1 MKKTLKYTTL
11 AALAALAAGAIPA
24 YAETLSLDYTKT
36 SSGSSQ
42 DLTVPSI
49 YTPEVTEITA
59 SDDLDL
65 TYTVEKENGSG
76 GTVFTV
82 SKNFTV
88 NDVTVSATTS
98 GKVWTHQ
105 FLTLGKNTTTTF
117 NSLNYTLNAWGQ
129 NPGTEISLSEG
140 STFTVLNNIAYT
152 AAAAE
157 QTEINFFFS
166 GNASTKVNVGGDIV
180 LTAANTKAALNLK
193 FHSYDVNIGG
203 VIKLNNDASMKRIQL
218 DNASTSD
225 AEKTYN
231 RSFGGLSVNN
241 GGQLRIDGTANNT
254 VNLIFRNSTEE
265 SYSGYLTSKAD
276 GTGNKFNISM
286 NATSAAGK
294 QTLRFTDATGKTL
307 DGNTYNNAA
316 IDAVSVSNG
325 TLSLGMNS
333 AMSAN
338 KLVVN
343 GENAVFDI
351 TSADGASE
359 IGKATFDSFTGTK
372 GAIAFD
378 VAESNDFLDITGT
391 VNVSSDFAFIVNM
404 TKADFDSLLGEG
416 ETSLQYN
423 IISFTTEGSSFDA
436 TTVICSDS
444 QLKGTIDLIEAAGT
458 TSVMLTITAVPEPA
472 TVAAILGA
480 VALAFAAY
488 RRRK

>member
-11 AALAALAAGAIPA
+11 AALAAFAAGAIPA
-24 YAETLSLDYTKT
+24 YAETLSVEYNPTT
-36 SSGSSQ
+36 SSEMK
-42 DLTVPSI
+42 DLTDASI
-49 YTPEVTEITA
+49 YTPEVTEINST
-59 SDDLDL
+59 DDLNL
-65 TYTVEKENGSG
+65 TYSANDGYS
-76 GTVFTV
+76 VFSM
-82 SKNFTV
+82 SKDLNVNDITV
-88 NDVTVSATTS
+88 NATANSGAWAHYFLRVLDNTS
-98 GKVWTHQ
+98 
-105 FLTLGKNTTTTF
+105 LNI
-117 NSLNYTLNAWGQ
+117 NSLTYKMSSNWSGYCNAATKIYLAGKTSFNIKNDLIYELQ
-129 NPGTEISLSEG
+129 NDQ
-140 STFTVLNNIAYT
+140 N
-152 AAAAE
+152 
-157 QTEINFFFS
+157 EINFNFES
-166 GNASTKVNVGGDIV
+166 HATST
-180 LTAANTKAALNLK
+180 
-193 FHSYDVNIGG
+193 VNIGG
-203 VIKLNNDASMKRIQL
+203 NLELIAPNSANLNIQLGAGSFTVGGILKMNGEGGMKRIQL
-218 DNASTSD
+218 DNASTAD
-225 AEKTYN
+225 TEKTYN
-231 RSFGGLSVNN
+231 RSFGGLSVNK
-241 GGQLRIDGTANNT
+241 GGQLRVEGTANNT
-254 VNLIFRNSTEE
+254 VNLTFTNSTEE
-265 SYSGYLTSKAD
+265 SYSGYLMAKTTSSN
-276 GTGNKFNISM
+276 NKVNITM

-294 QTLRFTDATGKTL
+294 QTLRFLDATDKTA

-316 IDAVSVSNG
+316 IDTVSVSNG

>member
-42 DLTVPSI
+42 DITVPSI

-59 SDDLDL
+59 SDDLNL
-65 TYTVEKENGSG
+65 TYTVEG
-76 GTVFTV
+76 GTVFNTT
-82 SKNFTV
+82 KDFTV

-105 FLTLGKNTTTTF
+105 FLNVGKGTTTTF

-140 STFTVLNNIAYT
+140 STFTVLKDITYT
-152 AAAAE
+152 ATAV
-157 QTEINFFFS
+157 QGEINFFFT
-166 GNASTKVNVGGDIV
+166 GNANSTLNVGGNIE
-180 LTAANTKAALNLK
+180 LLAPASTTTNLNLQ
-193 FHSYDVNIGG
+193 FNSYNVNIGG
-203 VIKLNNDASMKRIQL
+203 VIKLNNDANMKRIQL
-218 DNASTSD
+218 DNGSTAD
-225 AEKTYN
+225 TAKIYN
-231 RSFGGLSVNN
+231 RSFGGLSINK
-241 GGQLRIDGTANNT
+241 GGQLRIAGTANNT
-254 VNLIFRNSTEE
+254 VNLTFTNSTEE
-265 SYSGYLTSKAD
+265 SYSGYLMAKAD
-276 GTGNKFNISM
+276 STGNVLNISM
-286 NATSAAGK
+286 NAATAAGK
-294 QTLRFTDATGKTL
+294 QTLRFLDATGKTA

-316 IDAVSVSNG
+316 IDTVSVSNG

-343 GENAVFDI
+343 GEKAVFDI

-359 IGKATFDSFTGTK
+359 IGKATFGSFEGTK

-378 VAESNDFLDITGT
+378 IAESNDFLDITGT
-391 VNVSSDFAFIVNM
+391 VNVSSDFEFIVNM

-423 IISFTTEGSSFDA
+423 IISFTTDGSSFDA

-444 QLKGTIDLIEAAGT
+444 SLKGKIDLVDIAGT

>member
-42 DLTVPSI
+42 DITVPSI

-59 SDDLDL
+59 SDDLNL
-65 TYTVEKENGSG
+65 TYTVEG
-76 GTVFTV
+76 GTVFNTT
-82 SKNFTV
+82 KDFTA

-98 GKVWTHQ
+98 GKVWIHQ
-105 FLTLGKNTTTTF
+105 FLNVGKGTTTTF
-117 NSLNYTLNAWGQ
+117 NSLDYTLNAWGQ
-129 NPGTEISLSEG
+129 NPGTEITLSEG
-140 STFTVLNNIAYT
+140 STFTVRNDITYT
-152 AAAAE
+152 ATAVQE
-157 QTEINFFFS
+157 EINFFFS
-166 GNASTKVNVGGDIV
+166 GNASSKVNVGGNIE
-180 LTAANTKAALNLK
+180 LLAPASATTNLNLK

-203 VIKLNNDASMKRIQL
+203 VIKLNNNANMKRIQL

-225 AEKTYN
+225 TEKTYN
-231 RSFGGLSVNN
+231 RSFGGLSVNKD
-241 GGQLRIDGTANNT
+241 GQLRVEGTANNT
-254 VNLIFRNSTEE
+254 VNLTFTNSTEE
-265 SYSGYLTSKAD
+265 SYSGYLMAKTTSSN
-276 GTGNKFNISM
+276 NKVNITM
-286 NATSAAGK
+286 NAATAAGK
-294 QTLRFTDATGKTL
+294 QTLRFLDATGKTA
-307 DGNTYNNAA
+307 DKVTYNNAA
-316 IDAVSVSNG
+316 IDTVSVSNG

-343 GENAVFDI
+343 GEKAVFDI

-372 GAIAFD
+372 GAIVFD
-378 VAESNDFLDITGT
+378 IAESNDFLDITGT

-444 QLKGTIDLIEAAGT
+444 QLKGTIDLIDVAGT
-458 TSVMLTITAVPEPA
+458 TSVMLTIAAVPEPA

-480 VALAFAAY
+480 VALAFATY

>member
-11 AALAALAAGAIPA
+11 AALAAFAAGAIPA

-42 DLTVPSI
+42 DITVPSI

-65 TYTVEKENGSG
+65 TYTVEG
-76 GTVFTV
+76 GTVFDTT
-82 SKNFTV
+82 KDFTV

-98 GKVWTHQ
+98 GKVWGHV
-105 FLTLGKNTTTTF
+105 FLNIGKETTTTF
-117 NSLNYTLNAWGQ
+117 NSLNYTLNAWGE
-129 NPGTEISLSEG
+129 NPNTTIRLNEG
-140 STFTVLNNIAYT
+140 STFTVNKDIIYK
-152 AAAAE
+152 AAAA
-157 QTEINFFFS
+157 QNEINFFFM
-166 GNASTKVNVGGDIV
+166 GNVNSTLNVGGNIE
-180 LTAANTKAALNLK
+180 LLAPAKATTNLNLQ

-203 VIKLNNDASMKRIQL
+203 VIKLNNNASMKRIQL
-218 DNASTSD
+218 DNAST
-225 AEKTYN
+225 ANTEKTYN

-241 GGQLRIDGTANNT
+241 GGQLRIEGTANNT
-254 VNLIFRNSTEE
+254 VNLTFTNSTEE
-265 SYSGYLTSKAD
+265 SYSGYLMTKAD
-276 GTGNKFNISM
+276 STGNKFNIAM
-286 NATSAAGK
+286 NAATAAGK
-294 QTLRFTDATGKTL
+294 QTLRFTDVPTETKF
-307 DGNTYNNAA
+307 DGANYNNAA
-316 IDAVSVSNG
+316 IDTVSVSNG

-333 AMSAN
+333 KMSAN

-343 GENAVFDI
+343 GEKAVFDI
-351 TSADGASE
+351 TSVDGASE
-359 IGKATFDSFTGTK
+359 IGRATFGSFEGTK

-378 VAESNDFLDITGT
+378 IAESNDFLDITGT
-391 VNVSSDFAFIVNM
+391 ANVSSDFAFIVNM
-404 TKADFDSLLGEG
+404 TKADFDSFLGEG

-444 QLKGTIDLIEAAGT
+444 QLKGKIDLFEAAGT
-458 TSVMLTITAVPEPA
+458 TSVMLTIAAVPEPA

-480 VALAFAAY
+480 IALAFAAY